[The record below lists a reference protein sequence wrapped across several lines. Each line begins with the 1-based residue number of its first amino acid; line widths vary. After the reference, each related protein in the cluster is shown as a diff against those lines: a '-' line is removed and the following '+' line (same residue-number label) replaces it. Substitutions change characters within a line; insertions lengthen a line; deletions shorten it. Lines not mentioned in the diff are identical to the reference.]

1 MSHKS
6 LVFCGFRV
14 FDEKKSLTNDHC
26 MKSIIL
32 GAEIEEA
39 CVMFH
44 SMFDYLMILTNAS
57 SLF

>member
-1 MSHKS
+1 
-6 LVFCGFRV
+6 
-14 FDEKKSLTNDHC
+14 